1 MNNVNIALAYI
12 NQTENPLKVFCNLF
26 VYILYKSDAH
36 KLRIDELKAEFV
48 KQFGFKLPNHILK
61 ACARILKNDNEIEI
75 LKNGEG
81 YKFLTTSFDVER
93 FENDLLQR
101 KIREE
106 NLIQDLKE
114 YLERLDIYWEIDE
127 VRERFVNFLIESN
140 YAYRL
145 FEKGTVVDR
154 GYDGKK
160 ISDGWYI
167 SQYIKKIESER
178 SIQFDY
184 ILEIVKGLMIY
195 IGLCQFTDYNQ
206 DKEEKFKGT
215 EFFLDTKLVL
225 RYLGYSWPELV
236 QETRELVEL
245 IRKEYK
251 GKILIFRHTYLEVE
265 SALSNEIYV
274 LKYGGDENY
283 ELECFRKI
291 KHHNKEKF
299 ELDLLQL
306 ERTIEEAEK
315 IEITDGVE
323 ISREENTKY
332 NLNIEEFAGYIK
344 ERYPQW
350 KSGTVY
356 NDVDS
361 INQIHVMR
369 KRDYS
374 CRFGGKNKLPIF
386 ITTNYPLITCCRE
399 YFKKLNDE
407 EGRGY
412 VYNFLPIIA
421 DSALMY
427 RLWLPKASR
436 ITNNMPALSL
446 ARIVNTAQQENEIF
460 YQKFKTGIKE
470 FERYSNI
477 TIEDLS
483 ETYSRKLFEIVA
495 KNSAG
500 EYENFNEQVLAQS
513 LEEFMEIQS
522 SEKDKEIGGLKI
534 QVADRDDIIREK
546 DENLIQAYVK
556 TYTSTVPIE
565 CKILRCLS
573 KSWWLV
579 TAILVV
585 IIGQLLKNIV
595 SIGTVTQIGSWLI
608 GGLLLLE
615 PFAIKII
622 DKFLNRKISYIEK
635 FFLEMARELY
645 ISNFDKKSNE
655 QERVFKEEILERSF
669 QLLGFEK

>member
-1 MNNVNIALAYI
+1 MNNINIALTYI

-26 VYILYKSDAH
+26 VYTLCKSGNQ
-36 KLRIDELKAEFV
+36 KLRIDELKSEFV
-48 KQFGFKLPNHILK
+48 KQFGLKLPNHILK
-61 ACARILKNDNEIEI
+61 ACARILKKNKEIEI

-81 YKFLTTSFDVER
+81 YKFLTTSFDIEK
-93 FENDLLQR
+93 FDNDLLQR

-114 YLERLDIYWEIDE
+114 YLEGLDVHWEINE
-127 VRERFVNFLIESN
+127 VRERFVQFLIESN

-145 FEKGTVVDR
+145 FENGTITDH

-167 SQYIKKIESER
+167 SQYIKKIELER
-178 SIQFDY
+178 KIQFDY

-206 DKEEKFKGT
+206 DKEEKFSGT
-215 EFFLDTKLVL
+215 RFFLDTKLVL

-245 IRKEYK
+245 VRKEYV
-251 GKILIFRHTYLEVE
+251 GTIVIFRHTYLEVQ
-265 SALSNEIYV
+265 SALSNEV
-274 LKYGGDENY
+274 HFLKYGGDENY

-291 KHHNKEKF
+291 KHHTKEKF

-306 ERTIEEAEK
+306 ERTIVEGEN

-323 ISREENTKY
+323 VSKAENTNY
-332 NLNIEEFAGYIK
+332 NLDFEMFSTYIK
-344 ERYPQW
+344 DCYPLW
-350 KSGTVY
+350 KSVTVY
-356 NDVDS
+356 NDVAS

-369 KRDYS
+369 KNNYS
-374 CRFGGKNKLPIF
+374 CRFGGRKKLPIF
-386 ITTNYPLITCCRE
+386 ITTNYPLITCCRD
-399 YFKKLNDE
+399 YFKKLSDE

-427 RLWLPKASR
+427 RLWLPKASQ

-446 ARIVNTAQQENEIF
+446 ARIVNTAQQENELF

-470 FERYSNI
+470 FEQYSNI
-477 TIEDLS
+477 TIDDLS
-483 ETYSRKLFEIVA
+483 ETYSRKLFEITA

-500 EYENFNEQVLAQS
+500 EYENFTEQVLAQS
-513 LEEFMEIQS
+513 LEEFLQIQTS
-522 SEKDKEIGGLKI
+522 DKDKEIGGLKI
-534 QVADRDDIIREK
+534 QVANNESIIREK

-556 TYTSTVPIE
+556 TYSSIVPIG
-565 CKILRCLS
+565 CKIMKFLS
-573 KSWWLV
+573 TSWWLF
-579 TAILVV
+579 TAVLVV
-585 IIGQLLKNIV
+585 IIGQMLKNIE
-595 SIGTVTQIGSWLI
+595 SISAVTQIGSWIISGVLV
-608 GGLLLLE
+608 LE
-615 PFAIKII
+615 PFAVKII
-622 DKFLNRKISYIEK
+622 DKLLNRKISYIEK
-635 FFLEMARELY
+635 IFIKGAKTLFVK
-645 ISNFDKKSNE
+645 NFEKKSNE
-655 QERVFKEEILERSF
+655 QERVFKEEIIKRSF
-669 QLLGFEK
+669 QVLGLE